1 MNKIFLAFLILF
13 SNGTKTDDDI
23 TIEEAFSS
31 CSKKPITTG
40 NLFVCFTS
48 LTGSLALGVIGG
60 AILSKAYGFAKQLTI
75 HLKTQLFMRDFVKQL
90 EEFAAN
96 KSVATKLQDIKGF
109 EETDLWRSFNIIS
122 ELDESLRKYNK
133 KTDFNM
139 TLGDLI
145 SSGSDLKSKADRI
158 VAAKAASASTLI
170 DNLGKLQSLALDAKN
185 ELKWIFDRSR
195 KISDAFIIDDA
206 AEIKRLKEL
215 FKSLKIQIN
224 PDPEVDEAM
233 TTKFSTDIIDLNTLV
248 DDFLKK
254 ISPPG
259 ATTATIKL
267 GDIKDLFKK
276 WNLKFKTTF
285 TDNSAFE
292 DIIKILGP
300 GPKAIKFDEKL
311 SALFRLVD
319 DEVAEKMPKLKKID
333 RDRLIGEARK
343 TVKQSNTTA
352 DEYQEM
358 MDTIA
363 KPSYKVLLESEAMNS
378 KYVFVMRKLLEK
390 NIAKFKDGTET
401 KLITLSEDSV
411 ITPKDQLEMLLN
423 NNSEVNLTK
432 ILKTVA
438 FINLFQDYVQKKLIT
453 ASFFDKEI
461 KVDGDYSLTIYDLV
475 RSQDTPTYKSFKA
488 LIKANDIDLSKA
500 KTIFGVKE
508 KAKKLEAQQQEAKA
522 LITAKGQKEVKAA
535 VKAQKAQKSVVVGRA
550 AYKSSE
556 LAAAAQRLAAQ
567 RLATQRLATQRL
579 ATQRLEGQRLEGQRL
594 AAQILAT
601 AAKQQ

>member
-96 KSVATKLQDIKGF
+96 KSVATKLQDIEGF

-145 SSGSDLKSKADRI
+145 SLGSDLKSKADRI

-195 KISDAFIIDDA
+195 KINDAFIIDDA
-206 AEIKRLKEL
+206 AEINRLKEL
-215 FKSLKIQIN
+215 FKGLKMKVSFDS
-224 PDPEVDEAM
+224 DPETTE
-233 TTKFSTDIIDLNTLV
+233 TTKFSTDISDLNTLV

-254 ISPPG
+254 ISPPR

-267 GDIKDLFKK
+267 DDIKDLFKK
-276 WNLKFKTTF
+276 WNLKFKAF
-285 TDNSAFE
+285 TDSNDFTT
-292 DIIKILGP
+292 IISLLGP
-300 GPKAIKFDEKL
+300 GSKTKKLDENL
-311 SALFRLVD
+311 SALLLKFVG
-319 DEVAEKMPKLKKID
+319 EKAMAKTRNLAGDKAKPNIKKL
-333 RDRLIGEARK
+333 
-343 TVKQSNTTA
+343 SNTTA
-352 DEYQEM
+352 EEYQEIIN
-358 MDTIA
+358 TIA
-363 KPSYKVLLESEAMNS
+363 NPSYKVLLKSEAMNS
-378 KYVFVMRKLLEK
+378 KYVSVMRQLVAK
-390 NIAKFKDGTET
+390 NIANFKDGTET
-401 KLITLSEDSV
+401 KLITLAEDSV
-411 ITPKDQLEMLLN
+411 ITPEDQLEMLLN

-432 ILKTVA
+432 ILRTEA

-461 KVDGDYSLTIYDLV
+461 KVDGGSSLTIYDLV

-488 LIKANDIDLSKA
+488 LIKANDIDLSRAKIIFKA
-500 KTIFGVKE
+500 KELKTL
-508 KAKKLEAQQQEAKA
+508 AAQEQEAKA

-535 VKAQKAQKSVVVGRA
+535 VKEQKAQKSVFVGRA

-556 LAAAAQRLAAQ
+556 LAAAAQRVAAQRVAAQRLATQ

-579 ATQRLEGQRLEGQRL
+579 ATQRLEGQRL